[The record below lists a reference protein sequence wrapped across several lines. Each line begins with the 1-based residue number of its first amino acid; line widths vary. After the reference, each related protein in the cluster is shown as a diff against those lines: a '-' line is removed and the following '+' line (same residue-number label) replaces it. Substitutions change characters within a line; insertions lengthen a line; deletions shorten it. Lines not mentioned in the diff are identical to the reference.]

1 MMLGTRE
8 GEGTSLEEKRSYLA
22 VERRTHHDPSQVVGS
37 ENGAPCCRHGEL
49 GSLHGRRSPG
59 TGRGRSNPLQVLVVT
74 PAGPPI
80 KQTVTLSDAF
90 GTDLAATVQT
100 SHYLC
105 TPTTKIHNGTTYVPD
120 PLAQDLKC
128 YHIRPSTGALKNDVS
143 LSDQFRTDDL
153 VTVTTPH
160 LLCAPAVRNG
170 FPD

>member
-1 MMLGTRE
+1 MIPR
-8 GEGTSLEEKRSYLA
+8 RSSVVKMALLA
-22 VERRTHHDPSQVVGS
+22 VAMGSSEVYMGGEALAQVVVVQTHYR
-37 ENGAPCCRHGEL
+37 CF
-49 GSLHGRRSPG
+49 
-59 TGRGRSNPLQVLVVT
+59 VVT

-90 GTDLAATVQT
+90 GTDVAATVQT

>member
-1 MMLGTRE
+1 MPDRITFLSPFDRLVHDRDRAEALFGFRYR
-8 GEGTSLEEKRSYLA
+8 LEMYVPQAKRDATNLVNSVKAGIPDARFA
-22 VERRTHHDPSQVVGS
+22 VVQFRDTGDTPEYQV
-37 ENGAPCCRHGEL
+37 ETAL
-49 GSLHGRRSPG
+49 
-59 TGRGRSNPLQVLVVT
+59 
-74 PAGPPI
+74 
-80 KQTVTLSDAF
+80 
-90 GTDLAATVQT
+90 TDVAATVQT